1 MIITP
6 VKPLSMIVHP
16 TDFTAAGASA
26 FAHSLSIALAAK
38 ARLCLLH
45 VREEHAPPPT
55 KSEFKHVRDVLAGW
69 NMLPKDAP
77 PAAIEKE
84 LGLRVSSVSVP
95 AKNARTGILDYL
107 DDHPC
112 DLVVLATHEAKGKTR
127 WFDVS
132 VEQGILRKTR
142 VVSLFLRDGARGF
155 VDLSTGDLTLKKV
168 LIPIDGRLD
177 CLPAVRRLGAR
188 LKLISPGVS
197 TQLLYVG
204 EQAPDLTDQQGK
216 PLDLPITVRKGP
228 VVDTILEVARN
239 FKVNLIAMPT
249 AGRHGLLDALR
260 GSTTARVLED
270 AHWPLLTIPV
280 VDEAGLDA
288 EAAGESAQPAAK

>member
-1 MIITP
+1 MIMAP

-16 TDFTAAGASA
+16 TDFTAAGAAA

-45 VREEHAPPPT
+45 VRDEQAPPPG
-55 KSEFKHVRDVLAGW
+55 KSEFKHVRDILVGW
-69 NMLPKDAP
+69 NMLSKDAP
-77 PAAIEKE
+77 TSAIEKE

-112 DLVVLATHEAKGKTR
+112 DLVVLATHAAKGKTR

-132 VEQGILRKTR
+132 VEQGILRKAR
-142 VVSLFLRDGARGF
+142 IVSLFLRDGARGF
-155 VDLSTGDLTLKKV
+155 VDLATGDLSMKKM

-177 CLPAVRRLGAR
+177 CIPAVRRAEAR
-188 LKLISPGVS
+188 IKLIAPNIA
-197 TQLLYVG
+197 THLLYVG
-204 EQAPDLTDQQGK
+204 ERAPELIDQQGK
-216 PLDLPITVRKGP
+216 ALDLPLIVRKGP
-228 VVDTILEVARN
+228 VVDTILEVAAN
-239 FKVNLIAMPT
+239 LKVNLIAMPT

-270 AHWPLLTIPV
+270 ARWPLLTIPV
-280 VDEAGLDA
+280 VEEDA
-288 EAAGESAQPAAK
+288 LEEEDAAAGRHSAA

>member
-1 MIITP
+1 MIMAP
-6 VKPLSMIVHP
+6 VKTPLAKIVHP

-26 FAHSLSIALAAK
+26 FAHALSIALAAK
-38 ARLCLLH
+38 SQLCLLH
-45 VREEHAPPPT
+45 VHDENAAPPS
-55 KSEFKHVRDVLAGW
+55 KSEFKHVRDVLVGW
-69 NMLPKDAP
+69 NMLEKDAP
-77 PAAIEKE
+77 PAAIERD

-132 VEQGILRKTR
+132 VEQGILRKVR

-155 VDLSTGDLTLKKV
+155 VDLATGDLTLKKV

-177 CLPAVRRLGAR
+177 HLPAVRRLQDKI
-188 LKLISPGVS
+188 KLISPGVNI
-197 TQLLYVG
+197 QLLYVG
-204 EQAPDLTDQQGK
+204 ERAPDLLEGS
-216 PLDLPITVRKGP
+216 PLDMPIIVRKGP

-239 FKVNLIAMPT
+239 LKVNLIAMPT

-270 AHWPLLTIPV
+270 ARWPLLTIPV
-280 VDEAGLDA
+280 IDATALDEQVGDEPARH
-288 EAAGESAQPAAK
+288 SAP